1 MNFWTQLWTR
11 LKHVPVGLWAALG
24 VAVTVLGMYLRGRR
38 LEAALAQEQ
47 LKSAAA
53 HAASLSAK
61 SEGKA
66 TVHLEN
72 AAAHEAKAEKLQQD
86 VVRVQSMGKTE
97 QKQLAALPP
106 SAVEAEYLKLAQ
118 RKKAGET

>member
-1 MNFWTQLWTR
+1 MRQLWIR
-11 LKHVPVGLWAALG
+11 LKHVPLGLWAALG
-24 VAVTVLGMYLRGRR
+24 VAVTILGMYLRGRR

-47 LKSAAA
+47 LKTAAA

-72 AAAHEAKAEKLQQD
+72 AAAHEAKAEKIQQE
-86 VVRVQSMGKTE
+86 VLRVQAMGKVE

-106 SAVEAEYLKLAQ
+106 SAVESEYLKLAQ
-118 RKKAGET
+118 RKKAGDP